1 MALNAGG
8 ELDDKSTAIL
18 RSALKLHLEDWDWV
32 DSVDNADIW
41 LVDPTVCPDPV
52 ASIDITGPAVIVIA
66 QQLPPTIQSNDL
78 YLLAPPLRG
87 ARLLKLLDQITPGIH
102 ERRNA
107 RQAAAQAPPATE
119 PAPPDARD
127 DDNDVAP
134 WVGQNIML
142 TGKTKLSRFPIT
154 AELTVW
160 LEAMTEGPVSYD
172 AMAEDLEMD
181 RELLDGVLNAA
192 AGDGNLVDEHGFTVK
207 PRKKGGSLFG
217 KVLGRRNKK

>member
-8 ELDDKSTAIL
+8 ELDEKSTAVL
-18 RSALKLHLEDWDWV
+18 RSALKLHQEDWDWV
-32 DSVDNADIW
+32 DATQNADIW
-41 LVDPTVCPDPV
+41 LVDPTVCADPV
-52 ASIDITGPAVIVIA
+52 ASIDIAGPVVIVIA

-87 ARLLKLLDQITPGIH
+87 ARLLKLLDQITPGVH
-102 ERRNA
+102 ARRNA
-107 RQAAAQAPPATE
+107 RQAAAQAPAEPD
-119 PAPPDARD
+119 PAPPDAPD

-142 TGKTKLSRFPIT
+142 TGKTNLSRFPVT

-160 LEAMTEGPVSYD
+160 LEAMAEGPVSYD

-181 RELLDGVLNAA
+181 RELLDSVLNAV
-192 AGDGNLVDEHGFTVK
+192 AGNGNLIDEHGFSLQ
-207 PRKKGGSLFG
+207 PYNKGGSLLG
-217 KVLGRRNKK
+217 KMLGRRNKK